1 MDNPKQRYK
10 ELGDFLRTRRA
21 KILPSQV
28 GLPEGTRRRTI
39 GLRREEVSFLSGVG
53 LTWYTWLE
61 QGRPITISSQVIESL
76 ARTLML
82 DKKETI
88 HLYNL
93 ARLTPPTKIA
103 TYDNTVNPMLKHVL
117 DNIEFSPATIL
128 DQLYNVI
135 AWNRA
140 SEKLLYDYNKL
151 DTSKRNML
159 RIMFTNEEYKKTIID
174 WESTAQS
181 MLARF
186 RIAYGKLV
194 EDPYIKELVEELK
207 RESKEFNSWWTMH
220 NVEMEEEIVKSIT
233 HPILG
238 ELNFEYTS
246 YMVLSD
252 RNLKMTILTALPG
265 SDTEKKIKQ
274 FLLG

>member
-82 DKKETI
+82 DKKETM

-93 ARLTPPTKIA
+93 ARLTPPTEIA

-128 DQLYNVI
+128 DQRYNVI

-207 RESKEFNSWWTMH
+207 SESKEFNSWWTMH

-252 RNLKMTILTALPG
+252 KNLRLTILTALPR

>member
-82 DKKETI
+82 DKKETM

-93 ARLTPPTKIA
+93 ARLTPPTEIA
-103 TYDNTVNPMLKHVL
+103 TYDDTVNPMLKHVL

-128 DQLYNVI
+128 DQRYNVI

-159 RIMFTNEEYKKTIID
+159 RIIFTNEEYKKTIID

-207 RESKEFNSWWTMH
+207 SESKEFNSWWTMH

>member
-82 DKKETI
+82 DKKETM

-93 ARLTPPTKIA
+93 ARLTPPTEIA

-128 DQLYNVI
+128 DQRYNVI

-207 RESKEFNSWWTMH
+207 SESKEFNSWWTMH

-252 RNLKMTILTALPG
+252 RNLKLTILTALPG

>member
-82 DKKETI
+82 DKKETM

-93 ARLTPPTKIA
+93 ARLTPPTEIA

-128 DQLYNVI
+128 DQRYNVI

-207 RESKEFNSWWTMH
+207 SESKEFNSWWTMH

-265 SDTEKKIKQ
+265 SDY
-274 FLLG
+274 

>member
-82 DKKETI
+82 DKKETM

-93 ARLTPPTKIA
+93 ARLTPPTEIA

-128 DQLYNVI
+128 DQRYNVI

-207 RESKEFNSWWTMH
+207 SESKEFNSWWTMH

>member
-82 DKKETI
+82 DKKETM

-93 ARLTPPTKIA
+93 ARLTPPTEIA

-128 DQLYNVI
+128 DQRYNVI

-207 RESKEFNSWWTMH
+207 SESKEFNSWWTMH
-220 NVEMEEEIVKSIT
+220 NVEMEEEILKSIT

>member
-10 ELGDFLRTRRA
+10 ELGDFLKTRRA
-21 KILPSQV
+21 KISPTDV
-28 GLPEGTRRRTI
+28 GLPEGTRRRTT

-61 QGRPITISSQVIESL
+61 QGRSITISPQVLESL

-82 DKKETI
+82 DNEETI

-93 ARLTPPTKIA
+93 AKLTPPARIVA
-103 TYDNTVNPMLKHVL
+103 YDNTVNPMLKHVL
-117 DNIEFSPATIL
+117 NNIEFSPATIL
-128 DQLYNVI
+128 DHRYNVI
-135 AWNRA
+135 AWNKA
-140 SEKLLYDYNKL
+140 SEKLICDYNKI
-151 DTSKRNML
+151 DTSKRNIL
-159 RIMFTNEEYKKTIID
+159 RIMFTNEEYKKTIIN

-186 RIAYGKLV
+186 RIAYGKFV
-194 EDPYIKELVEELK
+194 EDPWIDDLVEKLK
-207 RESKEFNSWWTMH
+207 KESVEFNSWWTMH
-220 NVEMEEEIVKSIT
+220 NVEMEEEIIKNIN

-238 ELNFEYTS
+238 ELSFEYTS

-252 RNLKMTILTALPG
+252 RNLKLTILTALPG
-265 SDTEKKIKQ
+265 SNTEKKIKQ
-274 FLLG
+274 FLID

>member
-82 DKKETI
+82 DKKETM

-93 ARLTPPTKIA
+93 ARLTPPTEIA

-117 DNIEFSPATIL
+117 DNVEFSPATIL
-128 DQLYNVI
+128 DQRYNII

-140 SEKLLYDYNKL
+140 SEKLLYDYSKL
-151 DTSKRNML
+151 DTSKRNIL

-207 RESKEFNSWWTMH
+207 SESKEFNSWWTMH
-220 NVEMEEEIVKSIT
+220 NVEMEEEITKSIT

-252 RNLKMTILTALPG
+252 RNLKLTILTALPG

-274 FLLG
+274 FLID

>member
-10 ELGDFLRTRRA
+10 ELGDFLKTRRA
-21 KILPSQV
+21 KILPAHV
-28 GLPEGTRRRTI
+28 GLPDGIRRRTA

-61 QGRPITISSQVIESL
+61 QGRPITISPQVLESL

-82 DKKETI
+82 DNEETT

-93 ARLTPPTKIA
+93 AKLTPPARIVA
-103 TYDNTVNPMLKHVL
+103 YDNTVNPMLKHVL
-117 DNIEFSPATIL
+117 NNIEFSPATIL
-128 DQLYNVI
+128 DHRYNVI
-135 AWNRA
+135 AWNKA
-140 SEKLLYDYNKL
+140 SEKLICDYNKI
-151 DTSKRNML
+151 DTSKRNIL
-159 RIMFTNEEYKKTIID
+159 RIMFTNEEYKKTIIN
-174 WESTAQS
+174 WESVAQS

-186 RIAYGKLV
+186 RIAYGKFV
-194 EDPYIKELVEELK
+194 EDPWIDDLVEKLK
-207 RESKEFNSWWTMH
+207 KESNEFNLWWTMH
-220 NVEMEEEIVKSIT
+220 NVEMEEEIIKNIN

-238 ELNFEYTS
+238 ELSFEYTS

-252 RNLKMTILTALPG
+252 RNLKLTILTALPG

-274 FLLG
+274 FLID